1 MKKILRFILRLLF
14 GYRAFNT
21 AALEG
26 PGPLLLL
33 PNHVSWLD
41 WLFLG
46 CCLDEDWRFVVSI
59 EAANVSLVHHFI
71 MINRLT
77 FPVDTDSPYAVKRMA
92 EHLQAGGKL
101 VIFPEGR
108 ISRTGAL
115 MKLFDG
121 TGFLLFKTRAK
132 VVTCYLRGA
141 RRLPFS
147 PNPNRKQ
154 WFARVTA
161 HFSGLLTPPAMTGLS
176 SARARQKLT
185 RWLYDAMVRQQFEV
199 ELDAAPKNIPAA
211 ILETARQFPGV
222 VALEDVTH
230 KKLTYRRLL
239 AGAEALAGQWRR
251 QWPGDTPA
259 RVGVLLPTSL
269 AMPVTLLSL
278 WRAERI
284 PAILN
289 FSTGVSAMLACAQ
302 LAGLKQVV
310 TSKTFLE
317 RARLN
322 IQQMQDAGIE
332 FVYLEDVRA
341 KISRWQQWGALLRI
355 SFNPPSA
362 IRHPQSEGMRPAWV
376 AGRALRARRGGQRTA
391 RPAKSDGLRSETAL
405 VLFTSG
411 SEGTPKGVELTHANV
426 MANVRQLLAVLDV
439 TDADRVFNCL
449 PLFHSFGIIG
459 LVLPLI
465 HGCFVYLYP
474 SPLHYR
480 VIPTLIYNLDCTIFI
495 GTNTF
500 LNGYARKANP
510 FDFRSLRLLVAAAE
524 KLQEATANTWARRFG
539 ARVLEGYGATECSP
553 TLTANTPL
561 NPRFGT
567 AGRFL
572 PGIEYKLEPVEGV
585 PEGGRLWVRGPNIM
599 RGYLNQEANEKFLAG
614 QGWYDTGDIAS
625 VDEDGFVQILGR
637 LKRFAKISG
646 EMVSLTAA
654 EEALAGA
661 FPQYG
666 LRFQIAVLARPD
678 PDRGECLAAVSNE
691 RRLGLEEVRAAIR
704 ARGLSNL
711 YVPRQIQYLR
721 EIPKLGTGKVDHR
734 ELQKLMAGETH

>member
-572 PGIEYKLEPVEGV
+572 PGIEYKFEPVEGV

>member
-1 MKKILRFILRLLF
+1 MKKVLRFILRLLF

-302 LAGLKQVV
+302 LAGLRQVV
-310 TSKTFLE
+310 TSKAFLE

-322 IQQMQDAGIE
+322 IQPMQDAGIE

-376 AGRALRARRGGQRTA
+376 VGRALRARRGGQRTA

-734 ELQKLMAGETH
+734 ELQKLMAGETR

>member
-1 MKKILRFILRLLF
+1 MKDILRFILRLLF

-21 AALEG
+21 AALKA

-46 CCLDEDWRFVVSI
+46 CCLDEHWRFVVSAQ
-59 EAANVSLVHHFI
+59 AANISFVHRFI

-108 ISRTGAL
+108 LSRSGAL

-121 TGFLLFKTRAK
+121 TGFLLFKTNAK
-132 VVTCYLRGA
+132 VITCYLRGA

-147 PNPNRKQ
+147 PNPNRKIC
-154 WFARVTA
+154 FARVTA
-161 HFSGLLTPPAMTGLS
+161 HFSGLLTPPHLTGMS
-176 SARARQKLT
+176 TARARQKLT
-185 RWLYDAMVRQQFEV
+185 RWLHDTMVQQQFDI
-199 ELDAAPKNIPAA
+199 ELAAAPKNVLAA
-211 ILETARQFPGV
+211 IVQTARQFPGV

-259 RVGVLLPTSL
+259 RVGVMLPSSV

-278 WRAERI
+278 WRAEKI

-289 FSTGVSAMLACAQ
+289 FSTGVSTMLACAQ
-302 LAGLKQVV
+302 LAGLKQII

-322 IQQMQDAGIE
+322 IQVLREAGIE
-332 FVYLEDVRA
+332 FIYLEDVRA
-341 KISRWQQWGALLRI
+341 KISRADQFRSLLRVAFNAQSLI
-355 SFNPPSA
+355 PNPPS
-362 IRHPQSEGMRPAWV
+362 EV
-376 AGRALRARRGGQRTA
+376 
-391 RPAKSDGLRSETAL
+391 AL

-411 SEGTPKGVELTHANV
+411 SEGTPKGVELTHANIV
-426 MANVRQLLAVLDV
+426 ANVRQLLAVFDV
-439 TDADRVFNCL
+439 TDADRIFNCL
-449 PLFHSFGIIG
+449 PLFHSFGIIAT
-459 LVLPLI
+459 VLPLI
-465 HGCFVYLYP
+465 HGCYVFLYP

-510 FDFRSLRLLVAAAE
+510 FDFRSLRLLLAAAE
-524 KLQEATANTWARRFG
+524 KLQEATANSWARQFG
-539 ARVLEGYGATECSP
+539 VRVLEGYGATECSP
-553 TLTANTPL
+553 TITVNTPTH
-561 NPRFGT
+561 PRFGT

-572 PGIEYKLEPVEGV
+572 PGIEYRFEPVEGV
-585 PEGGRLWVRGPNIM
+585 AQGGRLWVRGPNLM
-599 RGYLNQEANEKFLAG
+599 RGYLNPEANEKFLAG
-614 QGWYDTGDIAS
+614 NGWYDTGDIAS
-625 VDEDGFVQILGR
+625 VDEDGFLQILGR
-637 LKRFAKISG
+637 LKRFAKVSG

-666 LRFQIAVLARPD
+666 LRFQVAVLARPD
-678 PDRGECLAAVSNE
+678 PDRGECLVAVANDP
-691 RRLGLEEVRAAIR
+691 RVTLEELRAAIR

-711 YVPRQIQYLR
+711 YVPREIKYTR
-721 EIPKLGTGKVDHR
+721 EIPKLGTGKLDHR
-734 ELQKLMAGETH
+734 ALQELVK

>member
-21 AALEG
+21 AALKT

-46 CCLDEDWRFVVSI
+46 CCLDEHWRFVVSI
-59 EAANVSLVHHFI
+59 QAANVSFVHRFI

-92 EHLQAGGKL
+92 EHLQGGGKL

-108 ISRTGAL
+108 LSRSGAL

-121 TGFLLFKTRAK
+121 TGFLLFKTNAK

-147 PNPNRKQ
+147 PNPNRKI

-161 HFSGLLTPPAMTGLS
+161 HFSGLLTPPHLTGLS
-176 SARARQKLT
+176 TARARQKLT
-185 RWLYDAMVRQQFEV
+185 RWLHDTMVRQQFEV
-199 ELDAAPKNIPAA
+199 ELAAAPKNVLAA
-211 ILETARQFPGV
+211 IVQTARQFPGV

-259 RVGVLLPTSL
+259 RVGVMLPSSL

-278 WRAERI
+278 WRAEKI
-284 PAILN
+284 PAVLN
-289 FSTGVSAMLACAQ
+289 FSTGVTTMLACAQ
-302 LAGLKQVV
+302 LAGLKQII

-317 RARLN
+317 RARLD
-322 IQQMQDAGIE
+322 IQVMREAGIE
-332 FVYLEDVRA
+332 FLYLEDVRA
-341 KISRWQQWGALLRI
+341 KISRADQFRSLLRVV
-355 SFNPPSA
+355 FNAQSLIPDPPS
-362 IRHPQSEGMRPAWV
+362 EV
-376 AGRALRARRGGQRTA
+376 
-391 RPAKSDGLRSETAL
+391 AL

-411 SEGTPKGVELTHANV
+411 SEGTPKGVELTHANLV
-426 MANVRQLLAVLDV
+426 ANVRQLLAVLDV
-439 TDADRVFNCL
+439 TDADRIFNCL
-449 PLFHSFGIIG
+449 PLFHSFGIIAT
-459 LVLPLI
+459 VLPLM
-465 HGCFVYLYP
+465 HGCYVFLYP

-510 FDFRSLRLLVAAAE
+510 FDFRSLRLLLAAAE
-524 KLQEATANTWARRFG
+524 KLQETTANAWARQFG
-539 ARVLEGYGATECSP
+539 VRVLEGYGATECSP
-553 TLTANTPL
+553 TITVNTPTQ
-561 NPRFGT
+561 PRFGT

-572 PGIEYKLEPVEGV
+572 PGIEYRFEPVEGV
-585 PEGGRLWVRGPNIM
+585 AQGGRLWVRGPNLM
-599 RGYLNQEANEKFLAG
+599 RGYLNPEANEEFLAG
-614 QGWYDTGDIAS
+614 NGWYDTGDIAS
-625 VDEDGFVQILGR
+625 VDEDGFLQILGR
-637 LKRFAKISG
+637 LKRFAKVSG

-666 LRFQIAVLARPD
+666 LRFQVAVLARPD
-678 PDRGECLAAVSNE
+678 PDRGESLVAVANDS
-691 RRLGLEEVRAAIR
+691 RVTLEELRAAIR

-711 YVPRQIQYLR
+711 YVPRDIKYTR
-721 EIPKLGTGKVDHR
+721 EIPKLGTGKLDHR
-734 ELQKLMAGETH
+734 ALQKLLA